1 MICQNSNGEG
11 LAGSDSSARE
21 APARLVR
28 GVAKKNK
35 GGAERS
41 RARKGEKKKS
51 KLPASPL
58 FWDAHGGF
66 IVATQLYRLKP
77 IRDGAPDICSEV
89 DHPPL
94 TVCYHFPLQILISN
108 FGCCSIFSSF
118 FCFFV
123 LPGRACFS
131 GSLTLF
137 HWQLIALPTAE
148 AVIVGF
154 TTNMSLNMD
163 SLDRAEHIAR
173 PTCPPVSSLLE
184 HHSVKYLRG
193 TLIRGAGEPWP
204 SLLSLYTV
212 FCNCLV

>member
-1 MICQNSNGEG
+1 MKG

-21 APARLVR
+21 APARLVH

-41 RARKGEKKKS
+41 RAGKGGKKS
-51 KLPASPL
+51 KSPASPL

-66 IVATQLYRLKP
+66 IVATQLCKIKT

-89 DHPPL
+89 DHPLL

-108 FGCCSIFSSF
+108 FGCCSIFFSF
-118 FCFFV
+118 FCFF

-131 GSLTLF
+131 SSLTLF
-137 HWQLIALPTAE
+137 HWQLIALLTAE

-173 PTCPPVSSLLE
+173 PTCPLLSSLLE
-184 HHSVKYLRG
+184 HNSVK
-193 TLIRGAGEPWP
+193 
-204 SLLSLYTV
+204 
-212 FCNCLV
+212 CLWYSY